1 MRDPQVSTYPGRSRA
16 AGRRR
21 GRRWL
26 IALIVLVALLVGL
39 DFAARAV
46 AEQEAATQIQQQAS
60 LAAKPDVT
68 IDGFPFLTQVAA
80 RKFDHINIGI
90 SDLKA
95 GPVTINSINANATDV
110 RLSSYNF
117 QSGTIGQVQGTL
129 LMNFTSVAN
138 TLTTEIGPLGSLLDG
153 AGLTVSD
160 AGPDEIR
167 ASLNLVVTSGSATW
181 RVTRVS
187 ADELN
192 ITLLSSSGVPSSVL
206 SSMQNVNIP
215 IPKLPLGLS
224 IDSVSVTPAGV
235 VGTISGSN
243 VPFGS

>member
-1 MRDPQVSTYPGRSRA
+1 VSDYTGRRRA

-21 GRRWL
+21 GWRRWL
-26 IALIVLVALLVGL
+26 IAVVVLIIVLVGV

-46 AEQEAATQIQQQAS
+46 AEQVAASKIQQQAS
-60 LAAKPDVT
+60 LSTKPDVT
-68 IDGFPFLTQVAA
+68 IEGFPFLTQVAA
-80 RKFDHINIGI
+80 RKFDHIKIGI

-95 GPVTINSINANATDV
+95 GPVTITSITANATDV
-110 RLSSYNF
+110 KLSSYDF
-117 QSGTIGQVQGTL
+117 QSGTLGQVTGTL
-129 LMNFTSVAN
+129 LINFGSVGN
-138 TLTTEIGPLGSLLDG
+138 TLTTVIGPLGSLLDG

-167 ASLNLVVTSGSATW
+167 ASLNLVVTTGTATW

-192 ITLLSSSGVPSSVL
+192 ISLVSSSGVPLSVL
-206 SSMQNVNIP
+206 SSMQNVDVR
-215 IPKLPLGLS
+215 IPKLPLGLR

-235 VGTISGSN
+235 VGTISGSD

>member
-1 MRDPQVSTYPGRSRA
+1 VSGYSRRGRAS
-16 AGRRR
+16 GRRR

-26 IALIVLVALLVGL
+26 IALVVLVVLLVGI

-46 AEQEAATQIQQQAS
+46 AEQVAAGQIKKQAS
-60 LAAKPDVT
+60 LATKPDVT
-68 IDGFPFLTQVAA
+68 IEGFPFLTQVAA
-80 RKFDHINIGI
+80 RNFSDVKIGI

-95 GPVTINSINANATDV
+95 GPVTITSIEANATNIK
-110 RLSSYNF
+110 LSSYNF
-117 QSGTIGQVQGTL
+117 SSGTISQLNGTL
-129 LMNFTSVAN
+129 LINFASVGN
-138 TLTTEIGPLGSLLDG
+138 TLTTVIGPLGSLLDG

-160 AGPDEIR
+160 AGPDEIK
-167 ASLNLVVTSGSATW
+167 ASLNLVVTSGTATW

-192 ITLLSSSGVPSSVL
+192 ISLVSSSGVPSSVL
-206 SSMQNVNIP
+206 DSMQNVNVR

-235 VGTISGSN
+235 VGTISGSD
-243 VPFGS
+243 VPFGSNTP

>member
-1 MRDPQVSTYPGRSRA
+1 MNEDPGRGRA
-16 AGRRR
+16 SGRRR

-26 IALIVLVALLVGL
+26 VALVALVVLLVGV

-46 AEQEAATQIQQQAS
+46 AEQVAASKIQQQAS
-60 LAAKPDVT
+60 LSTKPDVT
-68 IDGFPFLTQVAA
+68 IEGFPFLTQVAA
-80 RKFDHINIGI
+80 RKFDDVKIGM

-95 GPVTINSINANATDV
+95 GPVVITSIAANATDV
-110 RLSSYNF
+110 RLSSYDF
-117 QSGTIGQVQGTL
+117 QDGTIGQLNGTL
-129 LMNFTSVAN
+129 LINFASVGN
-138 TLTTEIGPLGSLLDG
+138 TLTTVIGPLGALLDG

-167 ASLNLVVTSGSATW
+167 ASLNLVVISGTATW

-192 ITLLSSSGVPSSVL
+192 ISLVSSSGVPSSVL
-206 SSMQNVNIP
+206 SSMQDVDVR

-235 VGTISGSN
+235 VGTISGSD
-243 VPFGS
+243 VPFGN